1 VEEATTEA
9 AESEESSSSES
20 DSESGS
26 ESDSKSK
33 SESESSDGDGDGDG
47 DSGTGLYSTTKKN
60 NQIIIQKTGLCHQW
74 KKIAVFFCPWVKTL
88 KKNGRH
94 NEIVYCIMVW
104 QVISIF

>member
-1 VEEATTEA
+1 MYVPTEAAIVEEATTEA

-47 DSGTGLYSTTKKN
+47 DSGTGLYSTTKK
-60 NQIIIQKTGLCHQW
+60 IIKSSY
-74 KKIAVFFCPWVKTL
+74 KKLGCAISG
-88 KKNGRH
+88 KKLQCSFARG
-94 NEIVYCIMVW
+94 
-104 QVISIF
+104 